1 MFGMRRDPF
10 SSSADGLTLVQVLP
24 ADELRPGRPRNGA
37 SISVVPVYDG
47 PMRNKWYVIGL
58 LVPTL
63 LLVWA
68 TIHIARGA
76 GGLLA
81 LLPAA
86 LAAAL
91 AVAAIRVARSD
102 SFAPAGPQR
111 WNTGQTVGMTRW
123 LKHRADDAAAADA
136 EKLDAARAARRPPA

>member
-1 MFGMRRDPF
+1 
-10 SSSADGLTLVQVLP
+10 
-24 ADELRPGRPRNGA
+24 
-37 SISVVPVYDG
+37 
-47 PMRNKWYVIGL
+47 MRNKWYVIGL

-68 TIHIARGA
+68 AVHMARGQA
-76 GGLLA
+76 GMLA

-91 AVAAIRVARSD
+91 AIAAIRVARAD
-102 SFAPAGPQR
+102 SFQPEAPAN
-111 WNTGQTVGMTRW
+111 WDTGQTVGMTKW

-136 EKLDAARAARRPPA
+136 QKAADAQAARRPPA